1 MSPVVFKANAVDGLK
16 AGWLDTTRTRRP
28 DLERLAA
35 TSLAAA
41 LLVAIV
47 RAAEPFDHGI
57 WLVAYLFLVGFLAQL
72 LLARGQ
78 AALLA
83 RSGQPGPPASIRRAQ
98 LVLWNIGVLIVP
110 FGVLAGSR
118 LAVLSGSAA
127 LLVALHSFWATVR
140 EALGD
145 ASTET
150 RLRRAYLT
158 LMGFMAA
165 SAVIGLALAWD
176 ITWL

>member
-1 MSPVVFKANAVDGLK
+1 MSPVVFKANGVDGLK

-35 TSLAAA
+35 TSLVAA
-41 LLVAIV
+41 LSVAIV

-83 RSGQPGPPASIRRAQ
+83 RSRQPRPPASMRRVQ
-98 LVLWNIGVLIVP
+98 LVLWNLGVLIVP
-110 FGVLAGSR
+110 FGVLGGSR
-118 LAVLSGSAA
+118 LAVLFGSVA
-127 LLVALHSFWATVR
+127 LLWALHSFWDTVR
-140 EALGD
+140 EVLAD
-145 ASTET
+145 ASTEA
-150 RLRRAYLT
+150 RLRGAYLA
-158 LMGFMAA
+158 LLGFMAA
-165 SAVIGLALAWD
+165 SAVVGLALAWD
-176 ITWL
+176 IPWL